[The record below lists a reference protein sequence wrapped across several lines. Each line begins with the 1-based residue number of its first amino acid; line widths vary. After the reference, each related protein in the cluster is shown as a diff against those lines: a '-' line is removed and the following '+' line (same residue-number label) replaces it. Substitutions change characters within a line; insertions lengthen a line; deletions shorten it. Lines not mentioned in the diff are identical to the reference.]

1 MQVSVNALQEEI
13 YEVEKVNVIIH
24 SARPGETFPSY
35 KKQWPRG
42 LSNERTVYALKRR
55 LEHSLFGHSYS
66 ILKADGDK
74 SVSPHAKMSILRKA
88 VTA

>member
-1 MQVSVNALQEEI
+1 MQVSVNTLQEEI
-13 YEVEKVNVIIH
+13 YEIEKVSVIVH

-35 KKQWPRG
+35 KAQWSRG

-55 LEHSLFGHSYS
+55 LEHSLFGHSYG
-66 ILKADGDK
+66 IQKADGDK

-88 VTA
+88 EPA

>member
-1 MQVSVNALQEEI
+1 MQVSVNALQAEI
-13 YEVEKVNVIIH
+13 LEVEGVSVVVH
-24 SARPGETFPSY
+24 SARPGQTFPSY
-35 KKQWPRG
+35 KEQWPRG

-55 LEHSLFGHSYS
+55 LEHSLFGHSYG

-74 SVSPHAKMSILRKA
+74 SVSPHAKMSILRKP